1 MKNVSST
8 MNITGFV
15 ISRGGFI
22 LMIES
27 RIVLVEVRL
36 LGKCSEVGRGIFEV
50 ILLEPVHSFLEKF

>member
-1 MKNVSST
+1 
-8 MNITGFV
+8 
-15 ISRGGFI
+15 
-22 LMIES
+22 MIES